1 MEAEKEHMNEVISDI
16 EESRSRLNSLIQLQ
30 NELSNRLQISTL
42 SKTHAEAQLEK
53 AVTMRAEMVRDIEEL
68 RRQRDVF
75 NRRIEFCRE
84 KDAIGMVSKLNEL
97 SCGYR
102 EYTSEE
108 IRLATDDFSESMRLK
123 SGGNWTNVYRGRMK
137 HGAVAI
143 KMLSSTTEP
152 SEETFQS
159 KVRKY
164 LPLDYNTTLQFL
176 LLSHSFTIFFFKLD
190 YKIGSS
196 HLGLKLPKSIE
207 MHHLI
212 RRQNCV
218 I

>member
-108 IRLATDDFSESMRLK
+108 IRMATGDFSESMRLK

-137 HGAVAI
+137 HCTVAI

-164 LPLDYNTTLQFL
+164 LPF
-176 LLSHSFTIFFFKLD
+176 
-190 YKIGSS
+190 
-196 HLGLKLPKSIE
+196 GL
-207 MHHLI
+207 
-212 RRQNCV
+212 
-218 I
+218 